1 MTLDELATIRPFA
14 NPLAVPEWTLGC
26 WRRRCITFANG
37 EEDTDTQVIW
47 IQSHGLTGDIRAPKT
62 RPPLVGK
69 EHLGDCT
76 DPELAR
82 LARAEGFVA
91 QTSWRD
97 GLMSWDAF
105 AAFQPYDR
113 WPEPGRLERVGT
125 SLIEW
130 APSGVY
136 VEDWRLQPGS
146 AGLSVG
152 LRLVSEIR
160 LDGEERPRE
169 GGLVIAGDHALM
181 VLGRREALPQGRAWE
196 LIETADDPLQM
207 ASVAFD
213 CQVSYALRHDTRY
226 QTVLSIN
233 PFANGLP
240 LFLEDGFELGGAAD
254 ELIQRPGP
262 SEPWNLRRWKIDTLL
277 PDQKPPRTTPTT
289 ESGAAWFEAE
299 RSSLLNP

>member
-1 MTLDELATIRPFA
+1 MTLDDLATIRPFA

-37 EEDTDTQVIW
+37 EEDTTTQVIW
-47 IQSHGLTGDIRAPKT
+47 VQSHDLTGDIRAPKV
-62 RPPLVGK
+62 RPPLIGK
-69 EHLGDCT
+69 AHLGDCT
-76 DPELAR
+76 DAELAC

-113 WPEPGRLERVGT
+113 WPEPGRLERVGAC
-125 SLIEW
+125 LIEW

-146 AGLSVG
+146 SGLSVG
-152 LRLVSEIR
+152 LRLVSETR
-160 LDGEERPRE
+160 LNGEERPRE

-181 VLGRREALPQGRAWE
+181 VLGRRAFSPPGRAWE
-196 LIETADDPLQM
+196 LIATAEDPLQM
-207 ASVAFD
+207 ASIAFD
-213 CQVSYALRHDTRY
+213 CQVSYALRQDARY
-226 QTVLSIN
+226 VVALSID

-240 LFLEDGFELGGAAD
+240 LFMEDGFEMGEAAD

-262 SEPWNLRRWKIDTLL
+262 GELWNLRRWKIQTLL
-277 PDQKPPRTTPTT
+277 PNQKRPRATPTT
-289 ESGAAWFEAE
+289 ENGGAWFEAE
-299 RSSLLNP
+299 RSSLIHS